1 MAKKIGE
8 AFGEFLEVDYDQE
21 NFCWGESLRIKILM
35 DITKSLRRGVW
46 IELGENQE
54 SLWIQ
59 AKYER
64 LPDFCYGCGRIGH
77 IIKECRTL
85 NKETDKD
92 PEGWQFGSWLRFQG
106 LNPRRRRKDQP
117 QSNSKEKSHFDSS
130 SAKSGSFSS
139 NDRIADSI
147 RKTPEERRSREKEE
161 GINQQFQMPSSHFDL
176 NLGPQEADLFR
187 VMSALLGLLITTI
200 KIWLVVTLQAK
211 RLLSPLL

>member
-1 MAKKIGE
+1 MLGRKFKNQDLDGYYQIVE
-8 AFGEFLEVDYDQE
+8 KR
-21 NFCWGESLRIKILM
+21 CM
-35 DITKSLRRGVW
+35 DRTG
-46 IELGENQE
+46 GNQE